1 MNSQNGKTNELVF
14 FDLNIY
20 YISCLGQIQPAHVL
34 TGNNST
40 VTAIDF
46 DNEGVRLFDEGF

>member
-1 MNSQNGKTNELVF
+1 MNSQNGKTNELVC